1 MPGRITRYRFLYI
14 MVMIL
19 DTAAE
24 LKFKY
29 TNTIMGNYRF
39 GGLEHE
45 KNLAFG
51 RILLNNC
58 GNNHNLT

>member
-14 MVMIL
+14 IVMIL
-19 DTAAE
+19 DTVAE
-24 LKFKY
+24 LEFKY
-29 TNTIMGNYRF
+29 TIMGNYRF
-39 GGLEHE
+39 AGLEHE

-58 GNNHNLT
+58 GNDHNLT

>member
-14 MVMIL
+14 IVMIL

-24 LKFKY
+24 LEFKY

-51 RILLNNC
+51 RVVIIII
-58 GNNHNLT
+58 